1 MPFFFTVTFA
11 PDGLLVKDT
20 GYSDFDTIDA
30 QLENRTA
37 VDNANTDLVF
47 ILSYGVVCSN
57 YSMHHC
63 DAFRKCRNL
72 CSEICSLV
80 GYDRL
85 CII

>member
-1 MPFFFTVTFA
+1 
-11 PDGLLVKDT
+11 
-20 GYSDFDTIDA
+20 
-30 QLENRTA
+30 